1 VWWVLPPGLMIVA
14 ASLGFALV
22 GFALEQR
29 LNPRLRQ

>member
-1 VWWVLPPGLMIVA
+1 LPPGLMIVA

-22 GFALEQR
+22 GFALEQK